1 MYRTLHASVWGRVQ
15 GVLFRDFVRE
25 HAERLGLT
33 GYVQNL
39 PNGSV
44 EVGAEGENDKLEQL
58 VRYLK
63 IGPPAATVDR
73 VITEWSEY
81 RGSYS
86 DFRIRY

>member
-1 MYRTLHASVWGRVQ
+1 M
-15 GVLFRDFVRE
+15 FRDFVRE

-33 GYVQNL
+33 GYVRNL

-44 EVGAEGENDKLEQL
+44 EVGAEGEKDKLEQL

-63 IGPPAATVDR
+63 IGPSAATVDR

-81 RGSYS
+81 QGSYS

>member
-1 MYRTLHASVWGRVQ
+1 
-15 GVLFRDFVRE
+15 LFRDFVRE
-25 HAERLGLT
+25 HAERLVLT

-44 EVGAEGENDKLEQL
+44 EVGAEGEKDKLEQL

-63 IGPPAATVDR
+63 IGPSAATVDR

-81 RGSYS
+81 QGSYS

>member
-1 MYRTLHASVWGRVQ
+1 VF
-15 GVLFRDFVRE
+15 FRDFIRE

-44 EVGAEGENDKLEQL
+44 EVGAEGEKDKLEQL
-58 VRYLK
+58 ARYLK

-81 RGSYS
+81 KASYS

>member
-1 MYRTLHASVWGRVQ
+1 
-15 GVLFRDFVRE
+15 LFRDFVRE

-33 GYVQNL
+33 GYVRNL

-44 EVGAEGENDKLEQL
+44 EVGAEGEKDKLEQL

-63 IGPPAATVDR
+63 IGPSAATVDR

-81 RGSYS
+81 QGSYS